1 LPTRIELDIGSPTGG
16 EVSQEKV
23 IDGVPFEFAAPMLT
37 GWDLRDDFDD
47 EHAQKMGVW
56 LSDIEYEQPTP
67 RSSGT
72 LRYKLTSVLRDKDAD
87 PNYAFNSNVHVL
99 GFSSR
104 PVLQ

>member
-16 EVSQEKV
+16 EVSQEV

-37 GWDLRDDFDD
+37 GWDLRYDSDD

-56 LSDIEYEQPTP
+56 LSDIEYAQPTP
-67 RSSGT
+67 RSGT
-72 LRYKLTSVLRDKDAD
+72 LRCKLTSVLRDKDAD
-87 PNYAFNSNVHVL
+87 PNDAFNGNVHVL

-104 PVLQ
+104 PVFQ